1 MPQQPAAA
9 VRVPSGGAS
18 GKVGSGHSTYCA
30 THSTYYTTS
39 PGGHRRRA
47 RCQALRRRPALP
59 GALPPSQ
66 PPLLPPS
73 PPPAQLP
80 RATRLYLFRA
90 VLTIRTRSRRPCT
103 RLTSTPPRCSSQRW
117 PAFAGPSRVAE
128 KAAGIWPQGAV
139 DCQSSSRASPEATP
153 CLCSVLRV
161 LHSHCHLV
169 RIYLGWYAFT
179 LVGWYE
185 FTLLGYYLL
194 TYLLGTA
201 HTCPRMSPLPACGS
215 PSLAFGERGG
225 GCILGAGDCLRPV
238 WLSQRLK

>member
-59 GALPPSQ
+59 GARAPSQ
-66 PPLLPPS
+66 PPLLRPY
-73 PPPAQLP
+73 PPPALLP

-90 VLTIRTRSRRPCT
+90 VLTMPASTFRTRSRRPCT

-117 PAFAGPSRVAE
+117 PASAGPSRVAE
-128 KAAGIWPQGAV
+128 RAAGIPGPREQWTVSLPVAPLLRRHPASVLFCG
-139 DCQSSSRASPEATP
+139 SSSISSESRVRA
-153 CLCSVLRV
+153 CLPS
-161 LHSHCHLV
+161 
-169 RIYLGWYAFT
+169 
-179 LVGWYE
+179 
-185 FTLLGYYLL
+185 
-194 TYLLGTA
+194 
-201 HTCPRMSPLPACGS
+201 CGS
-215 PSLAFGERGG
+215 PSGPRV
-225 GCILGAGDCLRPV
+225 R
-238 WLSQRLK
+238 

>member
-59 GALPPSQ
+59 GARPPSQ

-117 PAFAGPSRVAE
+117 PASAGPSRVAE
-128 KAAGIWPQGAV
+128 RAAGIPGPREQWTVSLPVAPLLRRHPASVLFCG
-139 DCQSSSRASPEATP
+139 SSSISSESRVRA
-153 CLCSVLRV
+153 CLPS
-161 LHSHCHLV
+161 
-169 RIYLGWYAFT
+169 
-179 LVGWYE
+179 
-185 FTLLGYYLL
+185 
-194 TYLLGTA
+194 
-201 HTCPRMSPLPACGS
+201 CGS
-215 PSLAFGERGG
+215 PSGPRV
-225 GCILGAGDCLRPV
+225 R
-238 WLSQRLK
+238 

>member
-59 GALPPSQ
+59 GARPPSQ
-66 PPLLPPS
+66 PPLLRPY
-73 PPPAQLP
+73 PPPALLP

-90 VLTIRTRSRRPCT
+90 VLTMPASTFRTRSRRPCT

-117 PAFAGPSRVAE
+117 PASAGPSRVAE
-128 KAAGIWPQGAV
+128 RAAGIPGPREQWTVSLPVAPLLRRHPASVLFCG
-139 DCQSSSRASPEATP
+139 SSSISSESRVRA
-153 CLCSVLRV
+153 CLPS
-161 LHSHCHLV
+161 
-169 RIYLGWYAFT
+169 
-179 LVGWYE
+179 
-185 FTLLGYYLL
+185 
-194 TYLLGTA
+194 
-201 HTCPRMSPLPACGS
+201 CGS
-215 PSLAFGERGG
+215 PSGPRV
-225 GCILGAGDCLRPV
+225 R
-238 WLSQRLK
+238 

>member
-18 GKVGSGHSTYCA
+18 GKVGSGHSTFCA
-30 THSTYYTTS
+30 ASTAVLPTLLTTRTS

-59 GALPPSQ
+59 GSRPPSQ
-66 PPLLPPS
+66 PPLLPPCS
-73 PPPAQLP
+73 HAP
-80 RATRLYLFRA
+80 RACICFEPCLLSTF
-90 VLTIRTRSRRPCT
+90 RTRSRRTCT

-169 RIYLGWYAFT
+169 RTYLGAWYAMRSRR
-179 LVGWYE
+179 
-185 FTLLGYYLL
+185 
-194 TYLLGTA
+194 
-201 HTCPRMSPLPACGS
+201 CPRMSPCLPAD
-215 PSLAFGERGG
+215 R
-225 GCILGAGDCLRPV
+225 R
-238 WLSQRLK
+238 LSRSVNAVVVASWAQDIA